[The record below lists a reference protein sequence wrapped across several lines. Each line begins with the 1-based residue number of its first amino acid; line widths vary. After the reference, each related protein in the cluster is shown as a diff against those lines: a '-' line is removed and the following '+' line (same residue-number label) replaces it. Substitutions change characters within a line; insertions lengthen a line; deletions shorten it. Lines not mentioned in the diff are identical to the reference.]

1 MAKMYTL
8 DKKLLIGSPEIRIG
22 DEVFPVDD
30 REKNVKKI
38 MKLFDA
44 ADKDDMDKADEAFRL
59 AFGENYKKIAAMDM
73 PFAAYLEL
81 QKLVIA
87 ALTGE
92 DPDKPEKEETFPE
105 EERS

>member
-8 DKKLLIGSPEIRIG
+8 DKNLLIGSPEIRIG

-92 DPDKPEKEETFPE
+92 DPDKAADEKESFPE
-105 EERS
+105 EQS

>member
-22 DEVFPVDD
+22 DEVFPIDD

-38 MKLFDA
+38 MRLFNEA
-44 ADKDDMDKADEAFRL
+44 GKDDMDKADEAFKL
-59 AFGENYKKIAAMDM
+59 AFGENYKKIEDMNM
-73 PFAAYLEL
+73 PFTAYLKL
-81 QKLVIA
+81 QELVIA

-92 DPDKPEKEETFPE
+92 EPDKVKEEKESFPEK
-105 EERS
+105 

>member
-22 DEVFPVDD
+22 DEVFPIDD

-38 MKLFDA
+38 MKLFNESG
-44 ADKDDMDKADEAFRL
+44 KDDMEKADEAFEL
-59 AFGENYKKIAAMDM
+59 AFGENYKKIADMDM

-92 DPDKPEKEETFPE
+92 EPDKDKGEKESFPE
-105 EERS
+105 EQS

>member
-8 DKKLLIGSPEIRIG
+8 DKKLLVGSPEIRIG

-38 MKLFDA
+38 MKLFDSPG
-44 ADKDDMDKADEAFRL
+44 DDMEKIEEAFKL
-59 AFGENYKKIAAMDM
+59 AFGENYKKIEEMDM
-73 PFAAYLEL
+73 PFSAYTKL
-81 QKLVIA
+81 QELVIA

-92 DPDKPEKEETFPE
+92 EPEEKKEAVFQEKEQ
-105 EERS
+105 S

>member
-22 DEVFPVDD
+22 DEVFPIDD

-38 MKLFDA
+38 MRLFNEA
-44 ADKDDMDKADEAFRL
+44 GKDDMDKADEAFKL
-59 AFGENYKKIAAMDM
+59 AFGENYKKIEDMNM
-73 PFAAYLEL
+73 PFTAYLKL
-81 QKLVIA
+81 QELVIA

-92 DPDKPEKEETFPE
+92 EPDKVKEEKDSFPEK
-105 EERS
+105 